1 MWKGSEDEKAWC
13 LSEEGIQ
20 KRVTSGRKKLLKSK
34 GRAKLFQL
42 HSQLLCGFVEPTFYD
57 QLMKL
62 PFPEEGIS
70 VYHDSKILKVHS
82 LLWET
87 LTCKSLKE

>member
-34 GRAKLFQL
+34 GM
-42 HSQLLCGFVEPTFYD
+42 SQAVSAAFTA
-57 QLMKL
+57 
-62 PFPEEGIS
+62 
-70 VYHDSKILKVHS
+70 S
-82 LLWET
+82 LWV
-87 LTCKSLKE
+87 C